1 MVLLYYFF
9 LFLSLRDLG
18 LAGTADAIDIKR
30 EAVLAE
36 SLRMHILHGN
46 TDLGRLDLHH
56 LTTHRTDLMTVAG
69 IVVTSLVLRRTLKT
83 VTDYQAQLHE
93 QVECIIHRGPA
104 HMEIHLLEQFL
115 IQFF

>member
-56 LTTHRTDLMTVAG
+56 LTTHRTDLMAVAG
-69 IVVTSLVLRRTLKT
+69 VVVTSLVLRRSLET
-83 VTDYQAQLHE
+83 VTDNEAQFHK
-93 QVECIIHRGPA
+93 QVECIVHRGPA
-104 HMEIHLLEQFL
+104 YTKILFPEQFL
-115 IQFF
+115 VQFL